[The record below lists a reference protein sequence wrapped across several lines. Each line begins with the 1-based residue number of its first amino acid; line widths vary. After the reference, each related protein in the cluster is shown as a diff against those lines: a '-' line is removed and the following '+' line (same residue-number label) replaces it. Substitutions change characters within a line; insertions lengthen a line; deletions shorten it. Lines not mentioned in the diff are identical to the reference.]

1 MIKRRHKEIL
11 EYIFQHTTT
20 RRYWQIDPIECG
32 FGKRFYQRVKDLEQ
46 SNMIRVD
53 REKGQP
59 SLYAITDNGINLL
72 EQGYL
77 NRKIIQ
83 ENSKKT
89 GLRGFKRFI
98 DYKFKDGV
106 IKSSLLKLIS
116 DYEQGGL

>member
-20 RRYWQIDPIECG
+20 RRYCQIDPIECG